1 MNILEEFY
9 YGNVNP
15 QEKFYK
21 RESDFATFVKIVFDV
36 RSLLEEKVIL
46 ENEEKLS
53 AYLAGEEKHLFSQLM
68 NAQSEIISIETRE
81 RFIEGWKLGA
91 KFMVDT
97 FLVPR
102 YSPINGVCEE

>member
-21 RESDFATFVKIVFDV
+21 RESEYAAFVRII
-36 RSLLEEKVIL
+36 S
-46 ENEEKLS
+46 ENEEKLTT
-53 AYLAGEEKHLFSQLM
+53 YLGGEEKHLFSQLM
-68 NAQSEIISIETRE
+68 NAQSEILDTETRE

-91 KFMVDT
+91 KFILDT

-102 YSPINGVCEE
+102 YSPINGICEE

>member
-15 QEKFYK
+15 QEKCFK
-21 RESDFATFVKIVFDV
+21 RESEFATFVKIVSD
-36 RSLLEEKVIL
+36 
-46 ENEEKLS
+46 NEEKLS
-53 AYLAGEEKHLFSQLM
+53 AYLGGEILDT
-68 NAQSEIISIETRE
+68 ETRE

-91 KFMVDT
+91 RFMIDT

-102 YSPINGVCEE
+102 YSPISGVCEE

>member
-9 YGNVNP
+9 YGNFNP

-21 RESDFATFVKIVFDV
+21 RESEYATFVKIVFD
-36 RSLLEEKVIL
+36 
-46 ENEEKLS
+46 NEEKLT
-53 AYLAGEEKHLFSQLM
+53 AYLGGEEQHLFFQLM
-68 NAQSEIISIETRE
+68 NAQSEILDIESRE

-91 KFMVDT
+91 KFMLDT

-102 YSPINGVCEE
+102 YSPIYGVYEE